1 MTYKIN
7 DREIFMTGISTTRT
21 IYNLPG
27 LKLWIFGPGVEIF
40 SCGDYLK

>member
-1 MTYKIN
+1 MTV
-7 DREIFMTGISTTRT
+7 RCSRQALTTRT

-40 SCGDYLK
+40 SWGII